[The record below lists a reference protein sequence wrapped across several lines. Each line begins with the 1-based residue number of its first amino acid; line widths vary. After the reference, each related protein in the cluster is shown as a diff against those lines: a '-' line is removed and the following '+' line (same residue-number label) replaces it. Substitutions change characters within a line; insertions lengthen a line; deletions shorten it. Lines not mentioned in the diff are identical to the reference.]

1 MPSGMTRL
9 RSLELLSFANNQ
21 LTFAP
26 HNIAG
31 CTALTLLD
39 LSMNRLRALPRV
51 DACPALRSFIT
62 HGNSL

>member
-1 MPSGMTRL
+1 MTRL
-9 RSLELLSFANNQ
+9 RNLELLSLSSNQ
-21 LTFAP
+21 ITAAP
-26 HNIAG
+26 HNMAG

-51 DACPALRSFIT
+51 DACPALRSVIT